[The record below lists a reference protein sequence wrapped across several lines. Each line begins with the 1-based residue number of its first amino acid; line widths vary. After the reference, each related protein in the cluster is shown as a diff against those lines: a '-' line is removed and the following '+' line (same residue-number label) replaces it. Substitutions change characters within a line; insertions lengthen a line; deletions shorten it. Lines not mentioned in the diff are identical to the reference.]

1 MLLTLTEERFF
12 RLCLQAD
19 LFLIFY
25 NDCRGLLKAVFLI
38 AFNVIPLFLFF
49 GNSKLF
55 AYLQNVGFC
64 SKIKQIYIYG
74 AI

>member
-1 MLLTLTEERFF
+1 MFLTLTEERFF

-38 AFNVIPLFLFF
+38 AFNVIPLFLFLVIL
-49 GNSKLF
+49 SCLP
-55 AYLQNVGFC
+55 
-64 SKIKQIYIYG
+64 IYKMLDFVVK
-74 AI
+74 

>member
-1 MLLTLTEERFF
+1 LFLTLTEERFF

-38 AFNVIPLFLFF
+38 AFNVIPLFFIFLVIL
-49 GNSKLF
+49 SCLP
-55 AYLQNVGFC
+55 
-64 SKIKQIYIYG
+64 IYKMLNFVVK
-74 AI
+74 